1 MLKKVWLEAGEDY
14 SASKEVRKTVFVDEQ
29 KYPLTEEFDGHDK
42 TCPHLVIFDGEKPV
56 ATGRI
61 FLIENNTAK
70 LGRIAVL
77 KEYRGKHLG
86 AEVMRALIERAREM
100 NASSVYISAQTY
112 AIPFYEKFGLKAYG
126 EEYLDIHIPHRDMKM
141 DL

>member
-1 MLKKVWLEAGEDY
+1 MLKTVWLEAGEDY
-14 SASKEVRKTVFVDEQ
+14 SASKKVRKAVFVDEQ
-29 KYPLTEEFDGHDK
+29 KYPLAEEFDEYDK
-42 TCPHLVIFDGEKPV
+42 ICPHLVIFDGEKPV

-86 AEVMRALIERAREM
+86 AEVMTALTERAREM
-100 NASSVYISAQTY
+100 KASSVYISAQTY
-112 AIPFYEKFGLKAYG
+112 AVPFYEKFGFKAYG

>member
-1 MLKKVWLEAGEDY
+1 MLKNVWLEAGEDY
-14 SASKEVRKTVFVDEQ
+14 SASKEVRVSVFVDEQ
-29 KYPLTEEFDGHDK
+29 KYPISEEFDEHDK

-61 FLIENNTAK
+61 FIIENNTAK
-70 LGRIAVL
+70 LSRIAVL

-86 AEVMRALIERAREM
+86 AEVMNALIERAREM

-112 AIPFYEKFGLKAYG
+112 AVPFYEKFGLKAYS
-126 EEYLDIHIPHRDMKM
+126 EEYFDIHIPHRDMKM